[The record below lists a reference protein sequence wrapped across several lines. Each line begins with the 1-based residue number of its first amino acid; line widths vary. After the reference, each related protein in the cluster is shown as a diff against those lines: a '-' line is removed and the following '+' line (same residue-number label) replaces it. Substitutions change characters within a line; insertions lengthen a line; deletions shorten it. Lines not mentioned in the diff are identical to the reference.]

1 MSESPARAPSKAHYA
16 RLPEKVMQRNRLM
29 GIFEGGTA
37 RVIFSLTTG
46 AFLVGFLKHMGAD
59 DTICGYILSIPILA
73 AAIQFLA
80 PIVLERLEF
89 RLRIILLGNG
99 LHRLLLSLMILIPFL
114 PLPSAI
120 KLWITAGIYLLS
132 NLSVSFVTPAAA
144 NLYVSFVEPQNRG
157 KYFGNR
163 ESWLLVFAT
172 VMNLVLGKALDL
184 FRDAGNERGGFLV
197 IYGTIFLLTLLNAW
211 CFFQMREVP
220 LGHSPEPMKI
230 REVFTLPLKSR
241 RFLRF
246 FVLSVLW
253 NLSFQFSAAFF
264 GIYQVNELALTY
276 TEINLYGM
284 LSNVTYFLC
293 AQWWGRIADRK
304 GWSFTTRISFL
315 FLGITC
321 VMWFFIVKG
330 SLLAPLMSMAMLLSG
345 IAWSGLNVSMFNLQ
359 FDFMP
364 EERRTVYIG
373 FNSTVSGL
381 LGYAASL
388 AGAMLVGAAS
398 PFRTTLLG
406 IPVGIKQLL
415 FLASGLL
422 ICGCAFYIHLFM
434 QQKQNG
440 AHTPET
446 KGSTP
451 TT

>member
-1 MSESPARAPSKAHYA
+1 MSEAPDRTTSRAHYA
-16 RLPEKVMQRNRLM
+16 RLPEKVMQQNRLM

-114 PLPSAI
+114 PLPSAA
-120 KLWITAGIYLLS
+120 KLWIAAGVYLLS

-157 KYFGNR
+157 RYFGNR

-172 VMNLVLGKALDL
+172 VMNLALGKVLDL
-184 FRDAGNERGGFLV
+184 FREAGNERGGFLV
-197 IYGTIFLLTLLNAW
+197 IYGTIFVLTLLNAW
-211 CFFQMREVP
+211 CFLQMREVP

-230 REVFTLPLKSR
+230 REVFTLPVKNR

-246 FVLSVLW
+246 FVLSVFW

-264 GIYQVNELALTY
+264 GIYQVNELALSY

-284 LSNVTYFLC
+284 LSNVAYFVC

-321 VMWFFIVKG
+321 AMWFFIVKG
-330 SLLAPLMSMAMLLSG
+330 PLLAPLMGLAMLLSG
-345 IAWSGLNVSMFNLQ
+345 IAWSGLNVSLFNLQ

-388 AGAMLVGAAS
+388 AGAMLVGVAS
-398 PFRTTLLG
+398 SYRLTFLG
-406 IPVGIKQLL
+406 VPIGIKQLL
-415 FLASGLL
+415 FLVSGLL
-422 ICGCAFYIHLFM
+422 ICGCALYIRVFM
-434 QQKQNG
+434 KQNPTG
-440 AHTPET
+440 PHTMAK
-446 KGSTP
+446 KGNTP
-451 TT
+451 